1 MKRAHFIVGV
11 AVAAAVLAVMPFLD
25 RYVAYLVTIVAIS
38 SIGALGLNLLTGL
51 CGQISFAQ
59 AGLMGIGAYTAGNL
73 CNAGLGLLAIPLG
86 GLAAATASV
95 VIGLPALRLRGLYF
109 AIATLAA
116 QFILEYLFK
125 LLEPL
130 THGISGLLIRP
141 PTVLGFAIQ
150 DDRANAGLAVALLFL
165 VWSGIGLL
173 RATNLGRSFLVVRE
187 NEIVARGMG
196 IDVARTKFW
205 AFLLSGFIA
214 GIAGAMSGIASR
226 LANPEAFSFALSVDY
241 VAMIIVGG
249 QGTLTGPLLG
259 AAFVT
264 LLPEVIQRVGEL
276 FDTPSILSALRE
288 FAFGMLIILF
298 LIFEPLG
305 LMAVVRKL
313 RLRLTAS
320 KPGGKSPAATTEAV

>member
-1 MKRAHFIVGV
+1 MKRAHFIAG
-11 AVAAAVLAVMPFLD
+11 AALAAAVLVVTPFLD

-59 AGLMGIGAYTAGNL
+59 AALMGIGAYTAGNL
-73 CNAGLGLLAIPLG
+73 GNAGFGLLAIPVG

-125 LLEPL
+125 ILEPL

-141 PTVLGFAIQ
+141 PTMFGHVIQ
-150 DDRANAGLAVALLFL
+150 DDRAYAALAVALLFL
-165 VWSGIGLL
+165 VWSGIGAL

-214 GIAGAMSGIASR
+214 GIAGAMFGISSR

-264 LLPEVIQRVGEL
+264 LLPEAIQRVGE
-276 FDTPSILSALRE
+276 FFNISSILSALRE
-288 FAFGMLIILF
+288 FAFGALIILF

-305 LMAVVRKL
+305 LMAVFRKL
-313 RLRLTAS
+313 RLRLTAAKS
-320 KPGGKSPAATTEAV
+320 DGKSPVATTGAV

>member
-11 AVAAAVLAVMPFLD
+11 AVAAAVLAVTPFLD

-59 AGLMGIGAYTAGNL
+59 AALMGIGAYTAGNL
-73 CNAGLGLLAIPLG
+73 CNAGLGLFAIPLG

-125 LLEPL
+125 ILEPL

-150 DDRANAGLAVALLFL
+150 DDRAYAGLAVALLFL
-165 VWSGIGLL
+165 VWSGIGVL

-264 LLPEVIQRVGEL
+264 LLPEAIQRVGEL
-276 FDTPSILSALRE
+276 FNTPSILSALRE

-313 RLRLTAS
+313 RLRLAAS
-320 KPGGKSPAATTEAV
+320 KPGCKSPAATTEAV

>member
-1 MKRAHFIVGV
+1 MNRAHFIAG
-11 AVAAAVLAVMPFLD
+11 AALAAAVLLVTPFLD

-59 AGLMGIGAYTAGNL
+59 AALMGIGAYTAGNL
-73 CNAGLGLLAIPLG
+73 SNAGFGLLAIPVG

-125 LLEPL
+125 ILEPL

-141 PTVLGFAIQ
+141 PTMFGSVIQ
-150 DDRANAGLAVALLFL
+150 DDRAYAALAVALLFL
-165 VWSGIGLL
+165 VWSGIGVL
-173 RATNLGRSFLVVRE
+173 RATNLGRAFLVVRE

-196 IDVARTKFW
+196 IDVVRTKFW

-214 GIAGAMSGIASR
+214 GIAGAMFGISSR
-226 LANPEAFSFALSVDY
+226 LANPEAFSFGLSVDY

-264 LLPEVIQRVGEL
+264 LLPEAIQRVGE
-276 FDTPSILSALRE
+276 FFNVPSVLSALRE
-288 FAFGMLIILF
+288 FAFGALIILF

-305 LMAVVRKL
+305 LMAVFRKL
-313 RLRLTAS
+313 RPTAS
-320 KPGGKSPAATTEAV
+320 KPHDKSPVATTGAV

>member
-1 MKRAHFIVGV
+1 MKRAQFIVGV

-25 RYVAYLVTIVAIS
+25 RYVAYLVTIVAIG

-86 GLAAATASV
+86 GLAAAVASV

-125 LLEPL
+125 ILEPL

-165 VWSGIGLL
+165 VWSGIGVL

-214 GIAGAMSGIASR
+214 GIAGAISGIASR

-264 LLPEVIQRVGEL
+264 LLPEAIQRIGEL
-276 FDTPSILSALRE
+276 FNIPSILSALRE

-320 KPGGKSPAATTEAV
+320 KPSGKSPSATTEAV

>member
-86 GLAAATASV
+86 GLAAATASI

-125 LLEPL
+125 ILEPL

-141 PTVLGFAIQ
+141 PTVFGFAIQ
-150 DDRANAGLAVALLFL
+150 DDRANAALAVALLVL
-165 VWSGIGLL
+165 VWSGIGAL
-173 RATNLGRSFLVVRE
+173 RATNLGRAFLVVRE

-276 FDTPSILSALRE
+276 FNMPSILSALRE

-305 LMAVVRKL
+305 LMAVLRKL
-313 RLRLTAS
+313 RLRLGAS

>member
-1 MKRAHFIVGV
+1 MKRAHLIVGV
-11 AVAAAVLAVMPFLD
+11 AVAAAVLAVIPFLD

-51 CGQISFAQ
+51 CGQISFSQ

-125 LLEPL
+125 ILEPL

-165 VWSGIGLL
+165 VWSGIGGL
-173 RATNLGRSFLVVRE
+173 RASNLGRSFLVVRE

-226 LANPEAFSFALSVDY
+226 LANPEAFSFPLSVDY

-276 FDTPSILSALRE
+276 FNTPSVLSALRE

-313 RLRLTAS
+313 GLRLTAS

>member
-1 MKRAHFIVGV
+1 MKRAHFIIGV
-11 AVAAAVLAVMPFLD
+11 VVAAAVLAVMPFLD

-125 LLEPL
+125 ILEPL

-165 VWSGIGLL
+165 VWSGIGAL

-276 FDTPSILSALRE
+276 FDIPSILSALRE

-305 LMAVVRKL
+305 LMAVVRKR

-320 KPGGKSPAATTEAV
+320 KPDGKSPATTTEAI